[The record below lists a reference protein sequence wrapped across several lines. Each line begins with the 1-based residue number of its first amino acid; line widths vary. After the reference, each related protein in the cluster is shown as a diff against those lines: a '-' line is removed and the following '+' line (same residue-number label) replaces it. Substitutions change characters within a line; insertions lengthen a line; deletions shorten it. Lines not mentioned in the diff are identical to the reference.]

1 MKKTLAVVFI
11 FFALF
16 VLIKSAIENWSSL
29 VSLASAVGTVW
40 AAIAARQSAKKA
52 AESAEIAR
60 ESMETTQELGQ
71 KTLKETQAA
80 NQRAAFESRYAMLLA
95 HHDHYHQQLC
105 DYLDT
110 ELKVENKRNEHPV
123 RNKNEIRTFFEESI
137 YAEKLDDCFSF
148 LTGHQIISRYMR
160 VLYHLLKFVG
170 ETKNYNGSDGVSFQ
184 KNYTSPLRS
193 TIRNDVLL
201 LIAVNAL
208 NVRDERAVHSSYP
221 HYQKLLH
228 DFAFFEHAIFMFPS
242 NPNLLFKRGDWEE
255 RIHQLIISK
264 QSNYATRLFFQENGF
279 RVPDIRVT
287 SPLIMIITIFDN
299 PMRKA
304 ALEAFR
310 TVVWDSRI
318 NEQVVTSIERKMDA
332 RQKAKG
338 IVENLT
344 YAEYRKSRDTDWQPV
359 TKEMITEMLENA
371 SSLAFRYKQHSFRI
385 LVDGQSEEM
394 AVGVLTDHLEVL
406 TRTESIAHQFE
417 TNNFS
422 EGYGDYLA
430 QLHKEKVESS
440 LAEIENYNVIDGKN
454 TTNSSPAS

>member
-1 MKKTLAVVFI
+1 M
-11 FFALF
+11 
-16 VLIKSAIENWSSL
+16 IKSAIENWSSL

-110 ELKVENKRNEHPV
+110 ELKVDIKQNEHAVCNKSEV
-123 RNKNEIRTFFEESI
+123 RIFFDESI
-137 YAEKLDDCFSF
+137 YAEKLDACFSF

-170 ETKNYNGSDGVSFQ
+170 ESKNNNGIDGVSFQ

-208 NVRDERAVHSSYP
+208 NVRDERAIHSSYP

-242 NPNLLFKRGDWEE
+242 NPNLLFKRDDWEE
-255 RIHQLIISK
+255 RIHQLIINK
-264 QSNYATRLFFQENGF
+264 QSDFTKRNYNQKIQY
-279 RVPDIRVT
+279 RVPDIRVI

-310 TVVWDSRI
+310 AVVWDPRI
-318 NEQVVTSIERKMDA
+318 NAQVVTYIEKIMDV

-338 IVENLT
+338 LVENLPC
-344 YAEYRKSRDTDWQPV
+344 AEYRKSSDTDWQPV
-359 TKEMITEMLENA
+359 TKEMITAILENA
-371 SSLAFRYKQHSFRI
+371 SSQSLSYNQYSFRI
-385 LVDGQSEEM
+385 LVDGQSEGIP
-394 AVGVLTDHLEVL
+394 GVVLSDFLEEL
-406 TRTESIAHQFE
+406 RRTESIAHQFE
-417 TNNFS
+417 ANNFS

-440 LAEIENYNVIDGKN
+440 LAEIENYSVIGGKN
-454 TTNSSPAS
+454 TMNSSPAS